1 MKDQGK
7 AVEGDGKAVEGEG
20 KAVEGGGKAV
30 SHIQVS
36 HEPSDIFGSQDFS
49 RSQLGGRPLW

>member
-1 MKDQGK
+1 M
-7 AVEGDGKAVEGEG
+7 EGDGKAVEGGG